1 MRRVKL
7 RTTRRRTVLGNSLM
21 GTTERAGRKSFH
33 SPVSK
38 SRCDPLYS
46 LSQAM
51 TKDGLWHSTMKGC
64 CGTFQCCLRGTTS
77 GNHAVVLK
85 QCNIKIHEYLI
96 SVWIKDLSVKGA
108 LGKTACA
115 ERWLGRE

>member
-1 MRRVKL
+1 
-7 RTTRRRTVLGNSLM
+7 
-21 GTTERAGRKSFH
+21 
-33 SPVSK
+33 
-38 SRCDPLYS
+38 
-46 LSQAM
+46 M
-51 TKDGLWHSTMKGC
+51 TG
-64 CGTFQCCLRGTTS
+64 

-115 ERWLGRE
+115 ERWLGREWPEAIDQRETLRGDRVETMGRDEGVWKGAE